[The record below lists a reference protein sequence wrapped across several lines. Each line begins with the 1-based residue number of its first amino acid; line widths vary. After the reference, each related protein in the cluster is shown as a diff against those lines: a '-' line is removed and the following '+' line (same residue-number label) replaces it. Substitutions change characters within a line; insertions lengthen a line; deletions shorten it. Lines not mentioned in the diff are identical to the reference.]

1 VIGEDPLNVDKLYTK
16 MLMMSGTVGATG
28 GQTVSAASGVEI
40 ALWDLVGRLL
50 ETPVCNLL
58 GGRVRDRVCLYP
70 TTGTH
75 GESRRSELLAPDC
88 ARSKGGEIRLDRVQV
103 SRLYQRNLTA
113 KDIRRIVSGMETV
126 REELGPDVDFA
137 IEARWRYDT
146 RDVIQLGNALAH
158 LKPM

>member
-40 ALWDLVGRLL
+40 ALWDLAGRLL

-70 TTGTH
+70 TTGRT
-75 GESRRSELLAPDC
+75 ENPEDLNSW
-88 ARSKGGEIRLDRVQV
+88 
-103 SRLYQRNLTA
+103 
-113 KDIRRIVSGMETV
+113 RRIV
-126 REELGPDVDFA
+126 REAKAEKFGWTAFKFQGCTSA
-137 IEARWRYDT
+137 T
-146 RDVIQLGNALAH
+146 
-158 LKPM
+158 